1 MTLEKT
7 IRNKKGYAISLYRSF
22 SQASDEFQP
31 FISNLGKLLIN
42 INSFDPHFVILLTDF
57 NAESKYQN
65 RGQSMTQHQRK
76 VQYWK
81 T

>member
-1 MTLEKT
+1 MTLENT
-7 IRNKKGYAISLYRSF
+7 IRNRKGYAITLYRSF

-31 FISNLGKLLIN
+31 FISNLEKLLIN
-42 INSFDPHFVILLTDF
+42 INSFDPHLLSDF

-65 RGQSMTQHQRK
+65 RGQSMTQHHRK

-81 T
+81 I